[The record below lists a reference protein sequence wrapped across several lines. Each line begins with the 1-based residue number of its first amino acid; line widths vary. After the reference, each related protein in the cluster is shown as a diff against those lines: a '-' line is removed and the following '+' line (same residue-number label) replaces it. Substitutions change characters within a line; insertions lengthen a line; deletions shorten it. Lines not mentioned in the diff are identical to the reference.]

1 MAEAK
6 APAPEKAGKSA
17 ADLLIEMQLE
27 EKRLKA
33 INPLAIESDEAVV
46 GEKTEDG
53 VPIGSRRVFADG
65 AVLETYA

>member
-1 MAEAK
+1 MVCK
-6 APAPEKAGKSA
+6 
-17 ADLLIEMQLE
+17 Q
-27 EKRLKA
+27 
-33 INPLAIESDEAVV
+33 SDEAVV